1 MLSGWRSVVGVMLVL
16 AAGCG
21 ESETAAPSSPSPTST
36 SPTAG
41 PDATGPGATAG
52 PAGTGTSQ
60 VRTVV
65 PDVVLRDVGTGADVN
80 LRAAAARPD
89 RPTLYWFWAP
99 H

>member
-1 MLSGWRSVVGVMLVL
+1 MLRGWRSVIGVMLVF

-21 ESETAAPSSPSPTST
+21 DSETAAPSSPSPTV
-36 SPTAG
+36 
-41 PDATGPGATAG
+41 
-52 PAGTGTSQ
+52 TGTSPA
-60 VRTVV
+60 RTVV